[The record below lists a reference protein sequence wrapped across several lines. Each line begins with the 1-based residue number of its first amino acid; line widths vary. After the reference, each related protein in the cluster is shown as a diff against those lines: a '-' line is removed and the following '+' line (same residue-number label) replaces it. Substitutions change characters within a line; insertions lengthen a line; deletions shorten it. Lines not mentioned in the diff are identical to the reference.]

1 MFRSSEG
8 DKHGND
14 VMLSLQKLQR
24 NPSLQEIQDLYK
36 LTVEEKHSRLEN
48 ASRIAQLEQR

>member
-8 DKHGND
+8 CKHAND
-14 VMLSLQKLQR
+14 VMLSLQKLLR
-24 NPSLQEIQDLYK
+24 NPGLEEIQDLYK
-36 LTVEEKHSRLEN
+36 LTIEEKQSRLQD